1 MPKMNFVAKGV
12 ATVLEGTMLPMERCT
27 SKKSFVAEEPAG
39 SCQELLES
47 AKSC

>member
-27 SKKSFVAEEPAG
+27 SKRNFVAEG
-39 SCQELLES
+39 LVRSCQDLLES